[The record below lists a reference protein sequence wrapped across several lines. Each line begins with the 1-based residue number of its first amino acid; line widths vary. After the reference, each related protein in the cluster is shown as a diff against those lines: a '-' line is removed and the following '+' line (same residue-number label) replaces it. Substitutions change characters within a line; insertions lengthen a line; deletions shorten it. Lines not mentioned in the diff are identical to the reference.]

1 MYKDKELNKK
11 GYIKD
16 IHIMTYEEAYKI
28 TETINSTNGIRNIG
42 QYYRLASAKVKN
54 FLARVDRKG
63 EILTNGLGT
72 AEGGRSTWGIRPV
85 VVMNEGVYI
94 TGGDGTEENEYV
106 LGKD

>member
-54 FLARVDRKG
+54 FLARVDGKG
-63 EILTNGLGT
+63 AILINGSET
-72 AEGGRSTWGIRPV
+72 AGGGRSTWGIRPV

-94 TGGDGTEENEYV
+94 ASGDGTEANPYV
-106 LGKD
+106 LGKN